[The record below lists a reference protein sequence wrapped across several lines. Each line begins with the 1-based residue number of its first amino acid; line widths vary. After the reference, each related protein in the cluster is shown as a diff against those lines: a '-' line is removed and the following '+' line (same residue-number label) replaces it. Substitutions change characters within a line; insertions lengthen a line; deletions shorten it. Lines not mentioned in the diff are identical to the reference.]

1 MKKFKSRCLQ
11 AVLMT
16 LSLFAVGNSAHAA
29 NNLIEV
35 ADKAG
40 AFRTLLTAAKAAELA
55 HTLQEEGPFTVFA
68 PTDDAFA
75 KLPSHTLQDLLKP
88 GNKEKLAT
96 ILKYHV
102 IPRNIHKIIPSID

>member
-16 LSLFAVGNSAHAA
+16 LSLFAVCNSANAA
-29 NNLIEV
+29 DNLVEV

-40 AFRTLLTAAKAAELA
+40 TFQTLLTAAKAAGLA

-75 KLPSHTLQDLLKP
+75 KLPKHTLDDLLNP
-88 GNKEKLAT
+88 ENKEKWRWRS
-96 ILKYHV
+96 
-102 IPRNIHKIIPSID
+102 PRRLPAMTVSSWI